1 MFCQDSGMNSGADA
15 QSAAPSIDEQQA
27 FYDKFWGGYPVE
39 LGGWEVRRLAAVL
52 DGLSEHLNELRRTSP
67 GTLRICD
74 FGCGR
79 GWLAGEM
86 TKFGN
91 VVGVDLSPEGIDLAQ
106 KAWPNVRFEVGDVT
120 KWRPGYQFD
129 LVVSSEVLEH
139 IVDKR
144 SFVETVCAILR
155 PGGYAILTT
164 PNKRAQNRFH
174 QTHQIIED
182 WTTTRQLKGL
192 FSSEFVVLR
201 HETFVFDFSYEGLY
215 RITSAPKLLQAIGTY
230 GLRNVYDGLR
240 KSLHMGL
247 YQLLVAKKR

>member
-1 MFCQDSGMNSGADA
+1 MDSEADA
-15 QSAAPSIDEQQA
+15 QSATPSINEQQA

-52 DGLSEHLNELRRTSP
+52 DGLSDHLNELRRTSP

-91 VVGVDLSPEGIDLAQ
+91 VVGVDLSPEGVELAQ

-120 KWRPGYQFD
+120 KWRPGYEFD

-155 PGGYAILTT
+155 PGGYVILTT
-164 PNKRAQNRFH
+164 PNKRMQHRFH

-182 WTTTRQLKGL
+182 WTTTHQLKNL
-192 FSSEFVVLR
+192 FLSKFIVLR
-201 HETFVFDFSYEGLY
+201 HETFVYDFSHEGLF
-215 RITSAPKLLQAIGTY
+215 RITSAPKLLQTIDAV

-240 KSLHMGL
+240 RSLHMGL

>member
-1 MFCQDSGMNSGADA
+1 MRFS
-15 QSAAPSIDEQQA
+15 
-27 FYDKFWGGYPVE
+27 
-39 LGGWEVRRLAAVL
+39 GWEVRRLAAVL
-52 DGLSEHLNELRRTSP
+52 DGLSDNLNELRRRSP
-67 GTLRICD
+67 GKPRICD

-91 VVGVDLSPEGIDLAQ
+91 VVGVDLSPEGVELAQ

-120 KWRPGYQFD
+120 KWRPSYQFD

-155 PGGYAILTT
+155 PGGYVILTT
-164 PNKRAQNRFH
+164 PNKRMQNRFH

-182 WTTTRQLKGL
+182 WPTTRQLKDL
-192 FSSEFVVLR
+192 FSSEFMVLR
-201 HETFVFDFSYEGLY
+201 HETFVYDFSYEGLF
-215 RITSAPKLLQAIGTY
+215 RFTSSPKLLKTINTFGF
-230 GLRNVYDGLR
+230 RNAYDGLR
-240 KSLHMGL
+240 RSLHMGL